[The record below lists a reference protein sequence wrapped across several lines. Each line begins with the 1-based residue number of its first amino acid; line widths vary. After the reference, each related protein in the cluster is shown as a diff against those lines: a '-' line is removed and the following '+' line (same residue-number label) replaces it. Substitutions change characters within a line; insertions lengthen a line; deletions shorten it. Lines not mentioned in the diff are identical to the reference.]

1 MSLSTPPAPPR
12 ARSGPFPAHERRA
25 PPPRQAAPRLLSLAT
40 AVPEHRLER
49 RSVEAFATRVFDPER
64 SEIGRLLPA
73 FGNAGIAERRS
84 ALPLERLA
92 APRGWRQR
100 HADFLETAP
109 PLAERALL
117 ACLAQAGLA
126 AEAVDALVVTCTT
139 GFTVPSLDALLMQR
153 LPFRADLQRLPVFG
167 LGCAG
172 GALGLARAAAL
183 AQAQPG
189 SRVLLLSLE
198 LCTQTFRPNDG
209 SNSNIIACA
218 LFADGAAAALLS
230 TEPAAGEAAAPASAG
245 PRIVGWGER
254 RWPDSLEV
262 MGWHVEDDGLGVLF
276 APEIP
281 RIARKGFAEAV
292 DAFLDGQGL
301 ARDELDG
308 YVLHPGGAKVLAAL
322 KQSLGLPSGALED
335 EREVLKRYGNMS
347 GPTVLFALA
356 RKLGRGALEGRHL
369 LAALGP
375 GFTAG
380 FVLLEG

>member
-1 MSLSTPPAPPR
+1 MA
-12 ARSGPFPAHERRA
+12 SGPRPARPFPLDG
-25 PPPRQAAPRLLSLAT
+25 AAPRLLSLAT
-40 AVPEHRLER
+40 AVPEHRLDR
-49 RSVEAFATRVFDPER
+49 ASVEAFAAEIFDAAD
-64 SEIGRLLPA
+64 SEVLRLLPA
-73 FGNAGIAERRS
+73 FANAGIAERRS

-92 APRGWRQR
+92 RPRGWRER

-109 PLAERALL
+109 PLAERAILD
-117 ACLAQAGLA
+117 CLAGAGLTA
-126 AEAVDALVVTCTT
+126 DAVDALVVTCTT
-139 GFTVPSLDALLMQR
+139 GFTVPSLDAVLMDR
-153 LPFRADLQRLPVFG
+153 LDFRQDLQRLPVFG

-183 AQAQPG
+183 ARAEPG

-198 LCTQTFRPNDG
+198 LCTQTFRPEDH
-209 SNSNIIACA
+209 SKSNIIACA

-230 TEPAAGEAAAPASAG
+230 TEAPSEPAGETSGLAPRVVA
-245 PRIVGWGER
+245 WGER

-276 APEIP
+276 SADIP
-281 RIARKGFAEAV
+281 RVARKRFGPAA
-292 DAFLDGQGL
+292 DAFLAGRGL
-301 ARDELDG
+301 RRADLDG

-322 KQSLGLPSGALED
+322 AQSLDLPEAALAD
-335 EREVLKRYGNMS
+335 ERAVLERYGNMS

-356 RKLGRGALEGRHL
+356 RKLERGLAGRHL